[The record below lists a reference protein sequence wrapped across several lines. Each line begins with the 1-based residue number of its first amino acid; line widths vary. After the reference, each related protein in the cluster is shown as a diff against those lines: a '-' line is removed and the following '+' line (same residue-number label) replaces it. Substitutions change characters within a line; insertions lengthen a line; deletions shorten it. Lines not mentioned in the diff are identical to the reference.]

1 MALNN
6 YGVQLDANGMQIVGA
21 LNNLTATAAP
31 VVGDDNLDGYDVG
44 SLWVDVTNDI
54 IWQCVDA
61 STGAAIWQ
69 NLTSTGITPPI
80 QVLSTTTGIDCTATG
95 QTLLYTVPAATN
107 VYVTQAIVRLTTIT
121 GGTGTGTFPIVS
133 IGIGGTFDNIFAD
146 QRLTGLNATAEFWH
160 FNTSGVSTVGV
171 ATNAIEFNVDTAG
184 NGTAYDVT
192 VILLGYS
199 V

>member
-1 MALNN
+1 MSVNN
-6 YGVQLDANGMQIVGA
+6 YGIQINTSGQQIVGA
-21 LNNLTATAAP
+21 LNNLTAIIAPTAS
-31 VVGDDNLDGYDVG
+31 DDNTLGYGVG
-44 SLWVDVTNDI
+44 SIWIDVTGDTI
-54 IWQCVDA
+54 YQCVDA

-69 NLTSTGITPPI
+69 DLTTTGVDPPI
-80 QVLSTTTGIDCTATG
+80 KVLSTTTGIDCTATG

-146 QRLTGLNATAEFWH
+146 QKLTGLNTTAEFWH
-160 FNTSGVSTVGV
+160 FNTSGVSAVGV